1 MSQLRVLVVE
11 DTRLLRKIYSE
22 KLQQE
27 GYEVVSAGDGL
38 EALDVLRSQ
47 PVDLVLLDLI
57 MPKMS
62 GLEVL
67 ETMKND
73 PRIEQVPVLILSNLG
88 QQSDIERGLEL
99 GAVDYLIK
107 NEAKPT
113 DVAEKIRLTL
123 EFMAGRAANV
133 TSYRIVIK
141 DREMDADRLVQDANL
156 PRRYWCPACEVEL
169 VIELIPQPEKHG
181 WYDAHII
188 CPSCGKEFAA

>member
-1 MSQLRVLVVE
+1 MSQLRILVVE

-22 KLQQE
+22 KLTQE
-27 GYEVVSAGDGL
+27 GYDVVSAGDGL
-38 EALDVLRSQ
+38 EALELLRSQ
-47 PVDLVLLDLI
+47 SVDLVLLDLI

-67 ETMKND
+67 ESMKND
-73 PRIEQVPVLILSNLG
+73 PRMNQTPVLILSNLG

-107 NEAKPT
+107 NEAKPAEI
-113 DVAEKIRLTL
+113 AEKIRLTL
-123 EFMAGRAANV
+123 DFMAGRAADV
-133 TSYRIVIK
+133 TSYRISVK
-141 DREMDADRLVQDANL
+141 DRALDADRLIEDARFT
-156 PRRYWCPACEVEL
+156 RRFWCPACEVEL

-188 CPSCGKEFAA
+188 CPECGKEFA